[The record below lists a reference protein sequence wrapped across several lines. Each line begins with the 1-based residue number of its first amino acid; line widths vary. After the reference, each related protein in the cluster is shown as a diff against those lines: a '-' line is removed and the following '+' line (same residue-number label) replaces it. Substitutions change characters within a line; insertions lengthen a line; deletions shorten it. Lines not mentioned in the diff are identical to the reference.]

1 MAAMRKISATIL
13 DFGTPLFDLIPP
25 DAPIATQ
32 REALSIVILVW
43 NAVIIDEAKGTSHL
57 RDARKSLR
65 TLPRAGRALFD
76 KAFDQLVASKAR
88 DFRDDKRLVGNWE
101 LRVAPGGGASLWA
114 EARELGAPSVASS
127 VASSPPPAPIIKPRF
142 R

>member
-1 MAAMRKISATIL
+1 MRKISATIL

-32 REALSIVILVW
+32 REVLSIAILVW

-57 RDARKSLR
+57 HDARKSLR
-65 TLPRAGRALFD
+65 ALPSAGRALFD
-76 KAFDQLVASKAR
+76 KAFDELVASKNR

-114 EARELGAPSVASS
+114 EARELGAPPAST
-127 VASSPPPAPIIKPRF
+127 SPPARPMIKPRF

>member
-1 MAAMRKISATIL
+1 MAVMRKISATIL

-32 REALSIVILVW
+32 RQALTTVIHVW
-43 NAVIIDEAKGTSHL
+43 NAVIVDEANGTSHL

-65 TLPRAGRALFD
+65 TLPRAGRALFER
-76 KAFDQLVASKAR
+76 AFDELVVSKSR

-114 EARELGAPSVASS
+114 EARELGAPA
-127 VASSPPPAPIIKPRF
+127 APATPPALPMIKPRF